1 MADAQPRNSCGAP
14 TACAVMVAIAVAGG
28 CSSPLRD
35 RPFADWDGSGALVEE
50 AGDGGRGTG
59 RGAEG
64 DDRQQGR
71 RGISAEPGALPGAG
85 AGAGVEDYVAAAV
98 RHNPRVVAA
107 RRNVQRLEARVPQVT
122 ALDDPMLSVSPVGE
136 MAETAAGRVGL
147 MAGVSQRLPWPGKL
161 DARGEIARQDVAV
174 ARADLED
181 VMLEVRAQTLRAYG
195 AFYAADRSLAV
206 TREGRGLLEQLR
218 EAALAGYRAGTAEQG
233 DVLRA
238 GLELAAVD
246 QELNTLAAERASAEA
261 MLNRLMG
268 RAVDAA
274 LPEPAELA
282 VEAMGEEL
290 DGLLAAAAERNPRLA
305 GLHERIEQ
313 DRQRMRLARLG
324 RVPDLTVGVN
334 YAAVDE
340 DGLAVMANGDDQWWL
355 SFGVNLPIWGQK
367 YDAAERE
374 AYRGLQ
380 QSIARLRATDDE
392 VAFEVRDAFERVRAN
407 HANVV
412 LLRETVIPQAEQ
424 TVEAALSAYRAGEG
438 EFTGLIEG
446 WRRLLQFEQ
455 MRYRNEAMW
464 QRAAA
469 DLRRAVGTEVAA
481 DQRR

>member
-1 MADAQPRNSCGAP
+1 MVGSVDSAALAADGRLP
-14 TACAVMVAIAVAGG
+14 
-28 CSSPLRD
+28 
-35 RPFADWDGSGALVEE
+35 E
-50 AGDGGRGTG
+50 A
-59 RGAEG
+59 
-64 DDRQQGR
+64 
-71 RGISAEPGALPGAG
+71 AG
-85 AGAGVEDYVAAAV
+85 AEDYVAAAA
-98 RHNPRVVAA
+98 RYNPRVRAA
-107 RRNVQRLEARVPQVT
+107 RRNVERLEARVPQVT
-122 ALDDPMLSVSPVGE
+122 TLDDPMLSVSPVGE
-136 MAETAAGRVGL
+136 MAETAAGQVGL

-161 DARGEIARQDVAV
+161 EARGDIARQDVAV
-174 ARADLED
+174 ARAELAE
-181 VMLEVRAQTLRAYG
+181 VLLEVRAQTLRAYG
-195 AFYAADRSLAV
+195 SFYAADRSLRV
-206 TREGRGLLEQLR
+206 TRESRGLLEQLR

-268 RAVDAA
+268 RPVDGP
-274 LPEPAELA
+274 LPEPAEME

-290 DGLLAAAAERNPRLA
+290 GDLLAAAAERNPRLA

-355 SFGVNLPIWGQK
+355 SFGINLPIWAEK

-380 QSIARLRATDDE
+380 QSIARLRATDDA

-412 LLRETVIPQAEQ
+412 LLRETVIPQARQ
-424 TVEAALSAYRAGEG
+424 TVEAGLSGYRAGG
-438 EFTGLIEG
+438 LASGGGGDFTGLIES

-464 QRAAA
+464 QQATA
-469 DLRRAVGTEVAA
+469 DLRQAVGSLAA
-481 DQRR
+481 DERR

>member
-1 MADAQPRNSCGAP
+1 M
-14 TACAVMVAIAVAGG
+14 
-28 CSSPLRD
+28 
-35 RPFADWDGSGALVEE
+35 
-50 AGDGGRGTG
+50 
-59 RGAEG
+59 
-64 DDRQQGR
+64 
-71 RGISAEPGALPGAG
+71 
-85 AGAGVEDYVAAAV
+85 AAAV
-98 RHNPRVVAA
+98 RRNPRVVAA
-107 RRNVQRLEARVPQVT
+107 RRNVERLEARLPQVT

-136 MAETAAGRVGL
+136 MAETAAGQVGL

-174 ARADLED
+174 AWAELEET
-181 VMLEVRAQTLRAYG
+181 VLEVRAQTLRAYG
-195 AFYAADRSLAV
+195 AFYAADRSLGV
-206 TREGRGLLEQLR
+206 TREGRALLEQLR

-238 GLELAAVD
+238 GLELAAVE

-268 RAVDAA
+268 RPVDTP
-274 LPEPAELA
+274 LPEPAELN
-282 VEAMGEEL
+282 VEAMGDEL

-305 GLHERIEQ
+305 GLHGRIEQ

-334 YAAVDE
+334 YAAVDD
-340 DGLAVMANGDDQWWL
+340 DGLAVRANGDDQWWL
-355 SFGVNLPIWGQK
+355 SFGVNLPLWGRK

-380 QSIARLRATDDE
+380 QSIARLRAADDE
-392 VAFEVRDAFERVRAN
+392 VAFVVRDAFERVRAN

-424 TVEAALSAYRAGEG
+424 TVEAALSAYRAGAG
-438 EFTGLIEG
+438 GFAGLIEG

-455 MRYRNEAMW
+455 MQYRNEAMW
-464 QRAAA
+464 QQATA
-469 DLRRAVGTEVAA
+469 DLRRAVGVDAEEFQPRVNADGRGSDTQTTHEV
-481 DQRR
+481 QP

>member
-1 MADAQPRNSCGAP
+1 M
-14 TACAVMVAIAVAGG
+14 
-28 CSSPLRD
+28 
-35 RPFADWDGSGALVEE
+35 
-50 AGDGGRGTG
+50 
-59 RGAEG
+59 
-64 DDRQQGR
+64 
-71 RGISAEPGALPGAG
+71 
-85 AGAGVEDYVAAAV
+85 AAAV
-98 RHNPRVVAA
+98 RNNPRVMAA

-122 ALDDPMLSVSPVGE
+122 ALEDPMLSVSPVGE
-136 MAETAAGRVGL
+136 MAETAAGQVGL

-161 DARGEIARQDVAV
+161 DAWGEIARQDVAV
-174 ARADLED
+174 ARAELDD

-195 AFYAADRSLAV
+195 SLYAANRSLGV
-206 TREGRGLLEQLR
+206 TRESRGLLEQLR
-218 EAALAGYRAGTAEQG
+218 DAALAGYRAGTAEQG

-268 RAVDAA
+268 RAVEEP
-274 LPEPAELA
+274 LPEPAELE

-355 SFGVNLPIWGQK
+355 SFGINLPLWGRK

-380 QSIARLRATDDE
+380 QSIARLRAADDE

-438 EFTGLIEG
+438 EFTGLIES

-469 DLRRAVGTEVAA
+469 DLRRAVGVGAGEFQPRMNADGRGSETQTTYEV
-481 DQRR
+481 QP